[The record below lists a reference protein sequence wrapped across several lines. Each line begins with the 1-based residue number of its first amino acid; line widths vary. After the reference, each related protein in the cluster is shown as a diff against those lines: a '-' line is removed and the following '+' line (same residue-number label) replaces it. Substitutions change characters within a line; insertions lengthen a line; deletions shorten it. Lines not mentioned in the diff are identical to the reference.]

1 MKKQAVAAPAPQKAE
16 PERPTRHTLSRRQ
29 WRFLGACIMV
39 AVSLAARL
47 PWHNADAGNPGLW
60 TYGYFVTDEGYYTS
74 GGRLQNLTGH
84 CLAPELLD
92 PPTFGAAPAMHYLS
106 ALSYRLRGITYDA
119 CRLPAM
125 LASAAGWSSAYWMTS
140 YVTHPAVALGVTLV
154 LSLNP
159 LSLTYERASSSDAM
173 VGAIVIMAVCLLRS
187 RKIWSWFPA
196 GALLALAPAIKLS
209 GIAFVPLAVL
219 VAVTLPPRRWL
230 RLGLAA
236 AGFASGWAALHGL
249 TGWVLRSHPSQM
261 DTTVLRNLCS
271 MSAGCIPPTTL
282 DQTLRALPVFPRYP
296 VDTRLGIFIAWCL
309 ALPAWAAIA
318 HVTRGWRHWRSRR
331 LALYLGVL
339 AFGTALAIQV
349 NPVERYFL
357 SLVPFT
363 PFLLVNARASIF
375 RYTKG
380 VPLLRALV
388 LAGAA
393 LVALTWFWAG
403 AATTHGRNP
412 NDFLTNEYNLPVAC
426 CWSLT
431 WPGLALI
438 SGMLFAALAP
448 WHHRWRGVLIALL
461 AAPVCAQL
469 FIHAWNMARLAEKF
483 TAPAQTTFL
492 VQQLLLL
499 ATLGLFAVP
508 GRHCRWTYW
517 YGVLA
522 ALFLAAA
529 VGDVHWRRAY
539 PALLKRTDAVYQAA
553 KKLERSLPEN
563 SIVLGNRASS
573 LMRGSRFALGC
584 CSPNFASAQHNVD
597 VFLRILSEHPGRP
610 VFLLVDEDH
619 SYHWSNIQQKGMG
632 VLNASVVG
640 HVPLPAAGGEGKTL
654 RVFVVQL
661 TAKNPGPFKTGPKG
675 ES

>member
-1 MKKQAVAAPAPQKAE
+1 MKKQTVAGHAPLE
-16 PERPTRHTLSRRQ
+16 VETERPTRHRLSRRQ
-29 WRFLGACIMV
+29 WRFLGAFIVV
-39 AVSLAARL
+39 AVSLATRL

-74 GGRLQNLTGH
+74 GGRLQSLTGH

-119 CRLPAM
+119 CRLPTM
-125 LASAAGWSSAYWMTS
+125 LAGVAGWSSAYWMTS

-173 VGAIVIMAVCLLRS
+173 VGAFVIMAICLLRS
-187 RKIWSWFPA
+187 RKAWPWFPA
-196 GALLALAPAIKLS
+196 GALLALAPAIKVS

-236 AGFASGWAALHGL
+236 AGFAAGWIALHEL
-249 TGWVLRSHPSQM
+249 TAWVLRSHPSQI
-261 DTTVLRNLCS
+261 DATLLRNICS
-271 MSAGCIPPTTL
+271 MSAGGIPPTTL
-282 DQTLRALPVFPRYP
+282 SQTLRALPVFPRYP
-296 VDTRLGIFIAWCL
+296 VDTRLGIFIAWCI

-318 HVTRGWRHWRSRR
+318 HVTRGWRHWWSRR

-339 AFGTALAIQV
+339 MFGTALAIQT

-357 SLVPFT
+357 SMVPLT

-375 RYTKG
+375 RCTKG

-388 LAGAA
+388 WVGAA
-393 LVALTWFWAG
+393 LVALTWFWAS

-412 NDFLTNEYNLPVAC
+412 NDFLTNEYNLPAAC
-426 CWSLT
+426 CWALT

-438 SGMLFAALAP
+438 TGVMFAALAP
-448 WHHRWRGVLIALL
+448 WHHRWRGLLIALL
-461 AAPVCAQL
+461 AAPICAQL
-469 FIHAWNMARLAEKF
+469 FIHAWNMARLAEKY

-508 GRHCRWTYW
+508 GRHCRWPYW
-517 YGVLA
+517 YGALA
-522 ALFLAAA
+522 ALFVAAA

-539 PALLKRTDAVYQAA
+539 PALLKRTDSVYQAS
-553 KKLERSLPEN
+553 KKLEQSLPAN

-573 LMRGSRFALGC
+573 LMRGSRLLLGC
-584 CSPNFASAQHNVD
+584 CSPNFGSEQENVD
-597 VFLRILSEHPGRP
+597 AILRIMNHYPGQP

-619 SYHWSNIQQKGMG
+619 SYHWANIQKQGLDE
-632 VLNASVVG
+632 LNVQVVG
-640 HVPLPAAGGEGKTL
+640 HLPLPAAGGEGKTL

-661 TAKNPGPFKTGPKG
+661 SAKKTGPISEG
-675 ES
+675 